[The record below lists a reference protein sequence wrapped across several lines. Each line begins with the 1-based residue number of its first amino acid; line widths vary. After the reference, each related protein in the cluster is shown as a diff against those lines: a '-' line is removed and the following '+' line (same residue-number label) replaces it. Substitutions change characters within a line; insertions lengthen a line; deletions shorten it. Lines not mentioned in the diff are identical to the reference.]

1 MKTYHACILA
11 VIASIL
17 LLYNISKKSKT
28 AKKIFITTVFITNL
42 IYICTRL
49 TSIPI
54 NCGIPSFIIGLLLF
68 LSETTGLF
76 AFSIYVFIFTGKK
89 QIPKKS
95 ISDLNGQTPTVDIL
109 ICTYNEDIK
118 LLSKT
123 IISAQKLQ
131 YPKEKLKIYVLD
143 DGNRAELKQQ
153 CKKFKVN
160 YITRP
165 NNTGAKAGNINNA
178 LPQITGELFAVLDA
192 DMVCKPNFLTETVR
206 IF

>member
-1 MKTYHACILA
+1 MKTYHIYILL
-11 VIASIL
+11 VIATIV

-28 AKKIFITTVFITNL
+28 AKKIFITIVFIVNI

-68 LSETTGLF
+68 LAEAVGLF

-89 QIPKKS
+89 QIPKKD
-95 ISDLNGQTPTVDIL
+95 ISDLNGKIPTVDIL

-123 IISAQKLQ
+123 IIAAQKLQ

-153 CKKFKVN
+153 CERFHVN

-165 NNTGAKAGNINNA
+165 KNVGAKAGNINNA
-178 LPQITGELFAVLDA
+178 LPQITGDLFAVFDA
-192 DMVCKPNFLTETVR
+192 DMICKPNFLTETVR